1 MDTTTAPET
10 PSMAIEI
17 MEEGLKT
24 ESVAEIAASCGAKV
38 IGEGMAPPLYKIG
51 LATRAMLAAL
61 EGLVSA
67 EWLEFKFKL
76 KVK

>member
-51 LATRAMLAAL
+51 LAKRAVLAAL

-67 EWLEFKFKL
+67 EWLEVKFELKL
-76 KVK
+76 K